1 MSRIEQVVSFF
12 VALGWLFLG
21 YVLAFIL
28 TTWLHA

>member
-1 MSRIEQVVSFF
+1 MERILSFF

-28 TTWLHA
+28 ATWLHA